1 MATTINAATST
12 GDGGMTFLHLKL
24 TLGAADTTAAYTIN
38 GAPQLKLMSQPF
50 KTTGVT
56 GDVKAVYDGA
66 TGIITFSGGA
76 FNDVIR
82 CTVGY

>member
-1 MATTINAATST
+1 
-12 GDGGMTFLHLKL
+12 
-24 TLGAADTTAAYTIN
+24 
-38 GAPQLKLMSQPF
+38 MSQPF